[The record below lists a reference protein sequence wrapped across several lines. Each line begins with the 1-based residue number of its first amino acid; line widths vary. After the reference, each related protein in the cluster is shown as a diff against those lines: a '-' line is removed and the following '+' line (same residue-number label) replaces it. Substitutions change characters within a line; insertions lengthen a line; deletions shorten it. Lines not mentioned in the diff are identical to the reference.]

1 MLIHPARGQAG
12 SPNCPQHPKQTER
25 HVSVHAI
32 RRQCT
37 RGLAK
42 LCGRHEEAA
51 ASVNALGQTFELLQV
66 RGPFD
71 SDFGTPAAVA
81 TR

>member
-1 MLIHPARGQAG
+1 M
-12 SPNCPQHPKQTER
+12 
-25 HVSVHAI
+25 HAI